1 MYFLCLII
9 SLPLKKLQTLYP
21 HINKGAIMQDSI
33 KEKIEK
39 RAFHLFLKRGG
50 VHGYA
55 QQDWIQAEKE
65 IAAELKTGK
74 KVEIKP
80 PAPVQKPVQKSTW
93 KNDKKR

>member
-1 MYFLCLII
+1 
-9 SLPLKKLQTLYP
+9 
-21 HINKGAIMQDSI
+21 MQDSI

-39 RAFHLFLKRGG
+39 RAYELFLKRGG

-65 IAAELKTGK
+65 ITGK
-74 KVEIKP
+74 KVESKAP
-80 PAPVQKPVQKSTW
+80 AAPVKPVAAAQKPAQKSYG

>member
-1 MYFLCLII
+1 
-9 SLPLKKLQTLYP
+9 
-21 HINKGAIMQDSI
+21 MQDSI

-39 RAFHLFLKRGG
+39 RAYHLFLKRGG

-65 IAAELKTGK
+65 IAAELKAGK
-74 KVEIKP
+74 KVETKP
-80 PAPVQKPVQKSTW
+80 PAAPVAAVQKPAQKSTW